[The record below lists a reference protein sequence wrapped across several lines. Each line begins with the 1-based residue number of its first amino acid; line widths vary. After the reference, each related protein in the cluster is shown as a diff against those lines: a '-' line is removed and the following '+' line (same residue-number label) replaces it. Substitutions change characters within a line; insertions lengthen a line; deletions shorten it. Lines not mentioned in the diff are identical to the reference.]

1 MGKRRK
7 LIGLGLMLAMLCSS
21 PAMADLDP
29 AEETQ
34 QSAAQAQ
41 QVQHRR
47 RKHSHSR
54 L

>member
-34 QSAAQAQ
+34 QSLCRQ
-41 QVQHRR
+41 
-47 RKHSHSR
+47 
-54 L
+54 